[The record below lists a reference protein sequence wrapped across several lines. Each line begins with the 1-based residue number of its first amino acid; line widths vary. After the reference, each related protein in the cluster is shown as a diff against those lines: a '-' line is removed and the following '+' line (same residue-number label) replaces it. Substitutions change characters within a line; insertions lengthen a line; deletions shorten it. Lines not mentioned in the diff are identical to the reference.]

1 MLIDL
6 PYGSMSVDCRVRM
19 EIEAAEEVV
28 RFAKGQDLKNL
39 VPEKEYEAGM

>member
-1 MLIDL
+1 MKKALITT
-6 PYGSMSVDCRVRM
+6 
-19 EIEAAEEVV
+19 IEVV